1 MIVRRLSVLFS
12 LLSLPVMLLCCAS
25 APSVSSGESQGAPF
39 DGVQF
44 DNLEPFPD
52 KNFLKVLRWRFSRLS
67 TAANWPKKVEQTFF
81 EPVSVRSKS
90 LQAAVLGHSTALVQM
105 DNLNIL
111 TDPHFSKRA
120 SPVSWAGPAR
130 VTQPGI
136 PFNKLPPI
144 DVVVISHNHYDHLDI
159 PSLKRL
165 RAAFNPTILVGL
177 GTAELLEKHGI
188 SNVVEM
194 NWWESIELNQVMFH
208 MVPVQHWSARGLFDK
223 RRALWGG
230 YVIEGSKKVFFAGDT
245 GYGKVFKMIGERYG
259 AMDLSL
265 IPIGAYAPRHF
276 MKNAH
281 INPEEAVKI
290 LLDTGS
296 KKALGV
302 HFRTFHGLTDEA
314 IDQPAID
321 LRAAMRAYSVA
332 EEDFIAPQFGRTY
345 SY

>member
-1 MIVRRLSVLFS
+1 MARRLSVLLS
-12 LLSLPVMLLCCAS
+12 LVSLPVILLCCAS
-25 APSVSSGESQGAPF
+25 APSISTGGQGAPF

-52 KNFLKVLRWRFSRLS
+52 KSFLKVLRWRFSRLS
-67 TAANWPKKVEQTFF
+67 TAASWPKKVEQTFF
-81 EPVSVRSKS
+81 EPASIRSKS

-105 DNLNIL
+105 DGVNIL

-136 PFNKLPPI
+136 PFDKLPPI

-165 RAAFNPTILVGL
+165 SEAFNPTILVGL
-177 GTAELLEKHGI
+177 GTAELLQKHGI

-194 NWWESIELNQVMFH
+194 NWWESIEVKQVMLH

-230 YVIEGSKKVFFAGDT
+230 YVMEGSKKIFFAGDT

-290 LLDTGS
+290 MLDTTS
-296 KKALGV
+296 KKALGI
-302 HFRTFHGLTDEA
+302 HFNTFRGLTDEA

-321 LRAAMRAYSVA
+321 LQAAMKSYAIDD
-332 EEDFIAPQFGRTY
+332 EDFIVPVFGRTY
-345 SY
+345 VF